1 MFSKQKDYLMVQ
13 FIYFT
18 AMVIQLKLWVSVWQ
32 VRNGRLLV
40 LLSNVWICRHSG
52 SGKMFCSGNNCQLLL
67 FKIAEKLLLS
77 KL

>member
-1 MFSKQKDYLMVQ
+1 MHFLQAERLFDGAVYL

-18 AMVIQLKLWVSVWQ
+18 ATVIQLKLWVSVWQ

-40 LLSNVWICRHSG
+40 LLSNIWVCRCCVRH
-52 SGKMFCSGNNCQLLL
+52 CQLLL

-77 KL
+77 K